1 MEQHKGLKGISASL
15 DSETIDPGQFNEI
28 IARFLEA
35 LLFYEEEVLGK
46 VMDSLEMTKK
56 EEGADPSSAFKAV
69 SEALAVDSLNA
80 LEAALDVLEALRKA
94 VSENPITTSSDQ
106 DIKLEEFLLCIN
118 GLVKEFQDLYKA
130 FIEALKRLLPHIDES
145 TKIDVTSHHPEMISL
160 KDVVLSL
167 LGMKEYSIDY
177 NTPLKDFSENMCQL
191 GANALENSFKPI
203 FDSTSSILEK
213 SKEAIESKNISEEQ
227 RKGLVDACNALA
239 ECLRRLLEAREESIN
254 SLGSGEAFETLFG
267 ELKERLEEMVT
278 EAENL
283 QTRIKSLQ
291 PIDDGT
297 PKDATPEVPKK
308 DPSKAEGEDKEPL
321 EEAPSPVRRA
331 VASLD
336 TGRPFGNLC
345 VVFVLV
351 LAVQGLLRVSGM
363 EHSTLGVSWNT
374 ALYSLAVAGAVTYQL
389 WVLAEGCRRGGAG
402 SMARQGWSAV
412 ACMAPMLVAVPHAG
426 VIRSSMYSVAVAGL
440 AAVTLYVQDAA
451 RRGMPW
457 REACAVGAGN
467 AVLAA
472 ACAAGSVA
480 PADGVC
486 GRPFW
491 VWMGVVVFVGL
502 LLAVS
507 YAERGGKRAEGGGV
521 WGCGCECA
529 ACDDGCGWDDWVAC
543 VWACLP

>member
-1 MEQHKGLKGISASL
+1 MKHFKPTIDNIFSISEEGLRAIEGDYLSEEEQGWLLESCEPLTECQQKFLEAYGKFTPSPGEDKEDSDVSLDKLKEKLEETVRKVEGLKAKIRGLKGMDDDTPKDTAPPRVPEKAPSEVTEEVSGKDL
-15 DSETIDPGQFNEI
+15 DKDPSRVESEDKE
-28 IARFLEA
+28 
-35 LLFYEEEVLGK
+35 LLEEEVAKEIPEK
-46 VMDSLEMTKK
+46 VPVE
-56 EEGADPSSAFKAV
+56 
-69 SEALAVDSLNA
+69 
-80 LEAALDVLEALRKA
+80 
-94 VSENPITTSSDQ
+94 
-106 DIKLEEFLLCIN
+106 
-118 GLVKEFQDLYKA
+118 
-130 FIEALKRLLPHIDES
+130 
-145 TKIDVTSHHPEMISL
+145 
-160 KDVVLSL
+160 
-167 LGMKEYSIDY
+167 
-177 NTPLKDFSENMCQL
+177 
-191 GANALENSFKPI
+191 
-203 FDSTSSILEK
+203 
-213 SKEAIESKNISEEQ
+213 
-227 RKGLVDACNALA
+227 
-239 ECLRRLLEAREESIN
+239 
-254 SLGSGEAFETLFG
+254 
-267 ELKERLEEMVT
+267 VT
-278 EAENL
+278 EEV
-283 QTRIKSLQ
+283 S
-291 PIDDGT
+291 G
-297 PKDATPEVPKK
+297 KDPDK

-345 VVFVLV
+345 LVFVLV

-491 VWMGVVVFVGL
+491 VWMGVVVFVSL

-543 VWACLP
+543 VWACLPRDVCGGGGWKYLPSDEIE